1 VKVLTNEQ
9 AVLILE
15 EQFMRRVFLLALL
28 ALALPTVALADSMDF
43 STGTFVSGS
52 TSGTLTTSVSTT
64 ITGSLNTITVS
75 TGSLTLGSCPTGL
88 SGTCYDFSGGSV
100 TVKSG
105 STTVFTDSL
114 SGGLLNKNGSSLGI
128 LAGLAPDSTVASGAG
143 TVSLALKNGKISTGS
158 IDVSLVTTPEPGTLG
173 LIGTGLIGLAG
184 IARRKLRP

>member
-1 VKVLTNEQ
+1 
-9 AVLILE
+9 
-15 EQFMRRVFLLALL
+15 MRQVFLLALL
-28 ALALPTVALADSMDF
+28 ALALPTLALADSMDF
-43 STGTFVSGS
+43 STGTFVSGI
-52 TSGTLTTSVSTT
+52 TSGSVTTNLSTT

-75 TGSLTLGSCPTGL
+75 TGSLTLGSCPLGL

-114 SGGLLNKNGSSLGI
+114 SGGLLNKNGKSLGI
-128 LAGLAPDSTVASGAG
+128 LAGLAANSTVASGTG
-143 TVSLALKNGKISTGS
+143 TLSLVLKNGAVGAGS